1 MCPYSIPEA
10 IAFWNKACNFHRG
23 ANPNHVCKNPPACQR
38 TLDKAFSI
46 ELSSK
51 GWE

>member
-1 MCPYSIPEA
+1 MCPYSILEA
-10 IAFWNKACNFHRG
+10 ITLWGKACNFHKG
-23 ANPNHVCKNPPACQR
+23 TDPTHVCKNPPACQR
-38 TLDKAFSI
+38 TLDKAFSV

>member
-10 IAFWNKACNFHRG
+10 ITLWSKACNFHRG
-23 ANPNHVCKNPPACQR
+23 ANPNHICNNPVACQR
-38 TLDKAFSI
+38 TLDKAFSV